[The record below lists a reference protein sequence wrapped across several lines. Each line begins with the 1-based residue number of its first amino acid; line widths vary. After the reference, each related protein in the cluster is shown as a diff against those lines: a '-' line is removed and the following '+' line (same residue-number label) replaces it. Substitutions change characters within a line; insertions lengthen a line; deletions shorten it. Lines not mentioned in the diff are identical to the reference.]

1 MRGRR
6 LSGANLFSTTQQ
18 RVKGMQRITVAGAG
32 FGGLN
37 AVRAIRKADGR
48 VGIDLVAPRPAFVFY
63 PGTIW
68 IPTERHRPD
77 QHEVPLGRFFKRM
90 NVDYHQASAAG
101 LSSDG
106 RRLETTAGPIDN
118 DGLII
123 ASGSRAMDRPE
134 GLENAFIPCKGI
146 DEMARLR
153 ERLQAVDK
161 GTLAF
166 GFTGNPD
173 EASAIRGGPVFELLF
188 GIDTWLRRNGRREDF
203 RLVFFSSS
211 QRPGQRLGDK
221 AADRLLAEMDKR
233 GIEIRLGVTPTRFEV
248 NRIVTGDAG
257 FDSDLTVFM
266 PGLTGAAWFD
276 RTELPRSAGG
286 LLAADKYCRVA
297 DSRRV
302 YVVGDA
308 GSYAGPEWL
317 PKRGHT
323 AENQAAAAACNL
335 LGELAGR
342 APSKP
347 FRPELIYIVD
357 MQDKAMLIVRSE
369 KATIVSPPLRPLH
382 WLKRAFEW
390 NYKRRFQ

>member
-1 MRGRR
+1 
-6 LSGANLFSTTQQ
+6 
-18 RVKGMQRITVAGAG
+18 MQRITIVGAG

-37 AVRAIRKADGR
+37 TVQALRKTDR
-48 VGIDLVAPRPAFVFY
+48 HVGIDLVAPRPAFVFY

-68 IPTERHRPD
+68 IPTERRRPD
-77 QHEVPLGRFFKRM
+77 RHEIPLGTFFERM
-90 NVDYHQASAAG
+90 NVDYHEASATG
-101 LSSDG
+101 LSDDG

-123 ASGSRAMDRPE
+123 ASGSCPIDRPE
-134 GLENAFIPCKGI
+134 GLEHAFVPCNGI

-153 ERLQAVDK
+153 ERLHAIDK

-188 GIDTWLRRNGRREDF
+188 GIETWLRRSGRRGDF

-211 QRPGQRLGDK
+211 QRPGRRLGDK
-221 AADRLLAEMDKR
+221 AADRLIAEMNKR
-233 GIEIRLGVTPTRFEV
+233 GIDTRLGVTPTRFET
-248 NRIVTGDAG
+248 NRVVAENDGSENE

-276 RTELPRSAGG
+276 RTKLPRSTGR
-286 LLAADKYCRVA
+286 LLAADRYCRVSN
-297 DSRRV
+297 SRRI

-308 GSYAGPEWL
+308 GSHAGPAWL

-323 AENQAAAAACNL
+323 AENQAAAAARNL
-335 LGELAGR
+335 LDELAGR

-347 FRPELIYIVD
+347 FRAEMVYIVD
-357 MQDKAMLIVRSE
+357 MLDKAMLIVRSE
-369 KATIVSPPLRPLH
+369 KMTIASPPLRPLH

>member
-1 MRGRR
+1 MH
-6 LSGANLFSTTQQ
+6 
-18 RVKGMQRITVAGAG
+18 RITVVGAG

-37 AVRAIRKADGR
+37 AIRAIRKADR
-48 VGIDLVAPRPAFVFY
+48 HVGIDLVAPRPAFVFY

-68 IPTERHRPD
+68 IPTKRHRPEY
-77 QHEVPLGRFFKRM
+77 HEVALEPFFKRLD
-90 NVDYHQASAAG
+90 VDYHEASAVG

-123 ASGSRAMDRPE
+123 ASGSCPLDHPE
-134 GLENAFIPCKGI
+134 GLEHAFVPCKGI

-153 ERLQAVDK
+153 ERLHAIDK

-166 GFTGNPD
+166 GFTGNPN
-173 EASAIRGGPVFELLF
+173 ETSAIRGGPVFELLF
-188 GIDTWLRRNGRREDF
+188 GIETWLRRNGKRDDF
-203 RLVFFSSS
+203 RLVFFSSA
-211 QRPGQRLGDK
+211 QRPGQRLGEK
-221 AADRLLAEMDKR
+221 AADRLLAEMNKR
-233 GIEIRLGVTPTRFEV
+233 GIETRLGTTPRRIEA
-248 NRIVTGDAG
+248 NRIVTDGEEAENEIA
-257 FDSDLTVFM
+257 SDLTVFM
-266 PGLTGAAWFD
+266 PGLTGTAWFD

-286 LLAADKYCRVA
+286 LLTADKYCRVA

-323 AENQAAAAACNL
+323 AENQAAAAARNL
-335 LGELAGR
+335 LEELADR

-357 MQDKAMLIVRSE
+357 MEDKAMLIVRSE
-369 KATIVSPPLRPLH
+369 KLTIASPPLWPLH

>member
-1 MRGRR
+1 
-6 LSGANLFSTTQQ
+6 
-18 RVKGMQRITVAGAG
+18 MQRITVIGAG

-37 AVRAIRKADGR
+37 AVRNIRKADR
-48 VGIDLVAPRPAFVFY
+48 EVGIDLVAPRPKFVFY

-68 IPTERHRPD
+68 IPTQREDPDTHRVELD
-77 QHEVPLGRFFKRM
+77 RFFNRM
-90 NVDYHQASAAG
+90 NVVYHEASAEG
-101 LSSDG
+101 LSDDG
-106 RRLETTAGPIDN
+106 RRLETSAGAIDN

-123 ASGSRAMDRPE
+123 ATGVRFLDRPD
-134 GLENAFIPCKGI
+134 GLENAFVPCKGI
-146 DEMARLR
+146 AEMTRLR
-153 ERLQAVDK
+153 KRLGALQN

-166 GFTGNPD
+166 GFAGNPE

-188 GIDTWLRRNGRREDF
+188 GIETWLRRNGRRDDF

-211 QRPGQRLGDK
+211 EKPGRRLGDK
-221 AADRLLAEMDKR
+221 AADRLIAEMNKR
-233 GIEIRLGVTPTRFEV
+233 GIDTRLGVTPTRFET
-248 NRIVTGDAG
+248 NRVVAENDGSENE

-276 RTELPRSAGG
+276 RTKLPRSTGR
-286 LLAADKYCRVA
+286 LLAADRYCRVSN
-297 DSRRV
+297 SRRI

-308 GSYAGPEWL
+308 GSHAGPAWL

-323 AENQAAAAACNL
+323 AENQAAAAARNL
-335 LGELAGR
+335 LDELAGR

-347 FRPELIYIVD
+347 FRAEMVYIVD
-357 MQDKAMLIVRSE
+357 MLDKAMLIVRSE
-369 KATIVSPPLRPLH
+369 KMTIASPPLRPLH

>member
-1 MRGRR
+1 
-6 LSGANLFSTTQQ
+6 
-18 RVKGMQRITVAGAG
+18 MQRITIVGAG

-37 AVRAIRKADGR
+37 AVRAIRKADR
-48 VGIDLVAPRPAFVFY
+48 SVGIDLVAPHPAFVFY

-68 IPTERHRPD
+68 IPTGDDEPD
-77 QHEVPLGRFFKRM
+77 KHKVALDRFFERM
-90 NVDYHQASAAG
+90 GVDYHETSATG
-101 LSSDG
+101 LSDGG
-106 RRLETTAGPIDN
+106 RRLETGAGTIEN

-123 ASGSRAMDRPE
+123 ASGARFIDRPE
-134 GLENAFIPCKGI
+134 GLSNAFVPCRGI

-153 ERLQAVDK
+153 QRLHALDE

-188 GIDTWLRRNGRREDF
+188 GIETWLRRNRRRGDF

-211 QRPGQRLGDK
+211 TRPGGRLGDK
-221 AADRLLAEMDKR
+221 AAERLLAEMRKR
-233 GIEIRLGVTPTRFEV
+233 GIETRLGVTPTRIESDRV
-248 NRIVTGDAG
+248 VTDEDE
-257 FDSDLTVFM
+257 FISNLTVFM

-276 RTELPRSAGG
+276 RTDLRRSDGG
-286 LLAADKYCRVA
+286 LLAADEYCRA
-297 DSRRV
+297 PGMRRV

-308 GSYAGPEWL
+308 GSYVGPEWL

-323 AENQAAAAACNL
+323 AENQAAAAARNML
-335 LGELAGR
+335 DELAGR
-342 APSKP
+342 APSRR

-357 MQDKAMLIVRSE
+357 MQDKAMLIVRSDRLTV
-369 KATIVSPPLRPLH
+369 ASPPILPLH